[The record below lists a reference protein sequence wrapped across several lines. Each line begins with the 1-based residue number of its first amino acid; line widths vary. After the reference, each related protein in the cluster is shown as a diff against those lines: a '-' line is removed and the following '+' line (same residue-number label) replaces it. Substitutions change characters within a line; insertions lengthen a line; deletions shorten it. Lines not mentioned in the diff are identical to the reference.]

1 MLTSKKIDDLS
12 KKMDKRSE
20 EISIQL
26 QNAKPEEVADI
37 LTNFMDECCESIKIC
52 D

>member
-1 MLTSKKIDDLS
+1 MLTSKEIDELS

-26 QNAKPEEVADI
+26 QKAKPEEVVDI
-37 LTNFMDECCESIKIC
+37 LTNFMDECCEAIALA

>member
-1 MLTSKKIDDLS
+1 MFTPKEIDDLS
-12 KKMDKRSE
+12 KKIDKRSE

-26 QNAKPEEVADI
+26 QKAKPEEVVDI
-37 LTNFMDECCESIKIC
+37 LTNFMDECCEVITLV